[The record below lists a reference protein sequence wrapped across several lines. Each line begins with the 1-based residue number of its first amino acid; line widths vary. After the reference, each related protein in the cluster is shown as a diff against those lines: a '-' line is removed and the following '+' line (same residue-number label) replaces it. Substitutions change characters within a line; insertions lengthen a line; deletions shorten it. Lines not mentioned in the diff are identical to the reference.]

1 MDDRS
6 DRVRF
11 NVGGKEITTTR
22 NLINQQPDSMLST
35 IISDTWNKSNSDSD
49 DKPIFIDRSGDIFH
63 YVLEYLRYGS
73 IFLPTSIPTEMFTR
87 ELEYYLLKYD
97 VSTITDGE
105 ERFAVLK
112 NEHAAMKKEH
122 AAMKEK
128 YAAMKKE
135 YDEAY
140 ELLKPIMDG
149 RGVSR
154 HG

>member
-35 IISDTWNKSNSDSD
+35 IISDTWNKSNSNDSD

-105 ERFAVLK
+105 HRFA
-112 NEHAAMKKEH
+112 AQKKEH
-122 AAMKEK
+122 DALKKK
-128 YAAMKKE
+128 YADLQGRLWTAKQELVKNMEEAEDILKE
-135 YDEAY
+135 TEEDT
-140 ELLKPIMDG
+140 
-149 RGVSR
+149 
-154 HG
+154 

>member
-97 VSTITDGE
+97 VLTITDGDQ
-105 ERFAVLK
+105 RFA
-112 NEHAAMKKEH
+112 AQKKEH
-122 AAMKEK
+122 DALKKK
-128 YAAMKKE
+128 YADIQKKLWTAKQE
-135 YDEAY
+135 IENT
-140 ELLKPIMDG
+140 LKETEED
-149 RGVSR
+149 SENES
-154 HG
+154 